1 MSVLYIVVQFAGCA
15 FLFVSLL
22 LLGSFAAYCLYVQ
35 YIHMKF
41 DHIPGPPRDSFLLG
55 HGPALNKAME
65 GYKLAHDKFLEWT
78 ETYGPVYRVNVLHR
92 VMLLVSSPDAVK
104 EYLMSPKYPKD
115 PYTYNL
121 LFNLFG
127 KRFLGKGLLTDPDDD
142 HWYKQRRI
150 MDPAFSRMHVFLFYF
165 ADQRYLKGMMGV
177 FNEKAECLMEKLE
190 EKTESQTPVS
200 MHFMVNCVT
209 LDVIAK
215 VAFGMDLNLLDES
228 KTPFPHAISTCLKG
242 MTQYIQNPYM
252 MYMPWHWKF
261 VKEVEDSAELLR
273 KTGKEYIE
281 KRKRAVKNGEEVP
294 DDILTQILKSAEQE
308 GDYDDEVMLDNF
320 ITFFIAGQETTANQ
334 LSFTIMELT
343 RQPEIMKKLRVEVD
357 DVIGSKRDIDY
368 EDLGKLTYLSQVLKE
383 SLRIYPPAPGTSR
396 WIPEDTVIEGIHIPG
411 GISATFNTYI
421 MGRMEKFFKDP
432 LKFDPERF
440 HPDAPK
446 PYYCYFPFTLGHRS
460 CLGQTFSQM
469 EAKVVMAKLLQ
480 RFEFLLVP
488 GQTFKIMDTGTLR
501 PRDGVVCTVKSR
513 VTNCKGNT

>member
-15 FLFVSLL
+15 FLLVSLL

-65 GYKLAHDKFLEWT
+65 GYKVVHDKFLEWT

-150 MDPAFSRMHVFLFYF
+150 MDPAFSRM
-165 ADQRYLKGMMGV
+165 YLKGMMGV

-228 KTPFPHAISTCLKG
+228 ETPFPHAISTCLKG

-273 KTGKEYIE
+273 KTGKECIE

-334 LSFTIMELT
+334 LSFMIMELT
-343 RQPEIMKKLRVEVD
+343 RQPEIIKKLRVEVD